1 MIHMKP
7 VVNWYEKRLKPSWF
21 EALTSSDGSSYGD
34 RKCSGFIYEVCIQ
47 QKDSYHWM
55 TQATQLQTANLKI
68 INLTTASIHS
78 SSSWNICIMKL
89 DRIQCVSTVWQV
101 RNRTISVDSF
111 RSWKFIWNK
120 NISNRKHET
129 SKHLSIFHLFVIFIH
144 INLYTNVFVLVN

>member
-1 MIHMKP
+1 MRN
-7 VVNWYEKRLKPSWF
+7 VWSQVGLKPWLHRMDL
-21 EALTSSDGSSYGD
+21 LTVIANAPDSFMKFVYN
-34 RKCSGFIYEVCIQ
+34 RKTLTIEWLKQHSC
-47 QKDSYHWM
+47 K
-55 TQATQLQTANLKI
+55 LQTANLKS

-78 SSSWNICIMKL
+78 PSSWNICIMKL